1 VAGVFDIGGGA
12 TGRCAAP
19 GGGGAFTGELALL
32 SAGICNI
39 CVLLRCVTD
48 VAIGGAGGAGGAGGR
63 LRDWDS
69 VILFSTWV
77 GKKLDRQLISCGI
90 AANSRIDQLYTNSLI
105 NITLFYTG

>member
-1 VAGVFDIGGGA
+1 
-12 TGRCAAP
+12 
-19 GGGGAFTGELALL
+19 
-32 SAGICNI
+32 
-39 CVLLRCVTD
+39 LRCVTD

-90 AANSRIDQLYTNSLI
+90 APEQ
-105 NITLFYTG
+105 F